1 MGPGE
6 QRPEWG
12 QTSNGP
18 LRGPR
23 GLPLAHSDT
32 VDETRRDFL
41 FVATGAMAVVGVGA
55 VAWPLIDQMN
65 PDASVLSLSSIE
77 VDFEAVEVGQAI
89 TVMWRGKPVF
99 IRHRTAEE
107 IKVAEETPL
116 DVLPDPETDMARIE
130 RPEWL
135 VVIGI
140 CTHLGCIPKGQSI
153 GDERGEYGGWFC
165 PCHGSHY
172 DTAGRIRKGPAPK
185 NLYLPPY
192 AFLTDTSIKIG

>member
-1 MGPGE
+1 MG
-6 QRPEWG
+6 
-12 QTSNGP
+12 
-18 LRGPR
+18 
-23 GLPLAHSDT
+23 
-32 VDETRRDFL
+32 
-41 FVATGAMAVVGVGA
+41 VVGIGA
-55 VAWPLIDQMN
+55 IAWPLIDQMN

-89 TVMWRGKPVF
+89 TVMWRGKPIF

-107 IKVAEETPL
+107 IRVAEETPL
-116 DVLPDPETDMARIE
+116 DILPDPETDMARIE
-130 RPEWL
+130 RSQWL
-135 VVIGI
+135 IVIGI